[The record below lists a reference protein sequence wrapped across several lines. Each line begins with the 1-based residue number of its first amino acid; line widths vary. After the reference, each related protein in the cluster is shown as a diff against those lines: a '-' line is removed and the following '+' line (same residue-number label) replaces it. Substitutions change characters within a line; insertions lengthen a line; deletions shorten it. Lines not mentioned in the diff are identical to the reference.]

1 VSLEGQKAIAFWPA
15 AGPGCGHAASARARP
30 ACVGADGARSAR
42 ARSLGARADAP
53 RTHALC
59 AGRDEEARQQYI
71 NSLNAE
77 IQSQHQYIKLL
88 ESEGGAAGENVRGGQ
103 MRGGQDCSP
112 GEPFAS
118 GSGAYTRACAS

>member
-1 VSLEGQKAIAFWPA
+1 M
-15 AGPGCGHAASARARP
+15 
-30 ACVGADGARSAR
+30 GADGARSAR